1 MNIFYVSIQRYQQ
14 TPTTK
19 TKKRPTWAPEFPNL
33 GHAFQAIVQLPE
45 LSMVDRMLMD
55 PINRRLLSLQGNT
68 PEVETSSAPENN
80 HRNRKRSFF
89 FSSFFPIFSGEKMS
103 FIHKINMFH
112 CFQLNNDC
120 WKSDHFR
127 DLRNRKTSLKSFST
141 VKSGPFHL
149 PPYLQHFFKKND
161 THHRPPRLDVLNQVA
176 GRWSCHPPRS
186 RFHCRPSQQS
196 PSLAQS
202 SGYLGWMIRRDW
214 WKPMESWNAE
224 NACFFVLYG
233 NKS

>member
-1 MNIFYVSIQRYQQ
+1 MNKYTHVYTIYSQNHQVNEHLLCFHPTVS
-14 TPTTK
+14 TNPNNKKKK
-19 TKKRPTWAPEFPNL
+19 TTWAPEFPNL

-80 HRNRKRSFF
+80 YRNRK
-89 FSSFFPIFSGEKMS
+89 PIFSGEKMS

-127 DLRNRKTSLKSFST
+127 DLRNKKTSLKSFST

-149 PPYLQHFFKKND
+149 PPYLQHF
-161 THHRPPRLDVLNQVA
+161 
-176 GRWSCHPPRS
+176 
-186 RFHCRPSQQS
+186 
-196 PSLAQS
+196 
-202 SGYLGWMIRRDW
+202 
-214 WKPMESWNAE
+214 
-224 NACFFVLYG
+224 
-233 NKS
+233 

>member
-80 HRNRKRSFF
+80 HRNRTNFF
-89 FSSFFPIFSGEKMS
+89 RGKNE
-103 FIHKINMFH
+103 FH
-112 CFQLNNDC
+112 PQNQ
-120 WKSDHFR
+120 HV
-127 DLRNRKTSLKSFST
+127 SLLST
-141 VKSGPFHL
+141 EQWL
-149 PPYLQHFFKKND
+149 LEE
-161 THHRPPRLDVLNQVA
+161 
-176 GRWSCHPPRS
+176 WS
-186 RFHCRPSQQS
+186 
-196 PSLAQS
+196 L
-202 SGYLGWMIRRDW
+202 
-214 WKPMESWNAE
+214 
-224 NACFFVLYG
+224 
-233 NKS
+233 